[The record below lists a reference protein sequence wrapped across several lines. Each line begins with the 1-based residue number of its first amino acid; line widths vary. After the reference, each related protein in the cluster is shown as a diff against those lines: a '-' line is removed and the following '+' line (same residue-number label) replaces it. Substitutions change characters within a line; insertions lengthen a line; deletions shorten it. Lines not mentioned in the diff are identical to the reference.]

1 MKKKTK
7 SGENKKNMNH
17 SHQAH
22 TMKDL
27 SPNISIVKLIVNY
40 LGTLIRQDGRD
51 SFLPASL
58 C

>member
-1 MKKKTK
+1 
-7 SGENKKNMNH
+7 MNH

-51 SFLPASL
+51 SSLPLSGNNYNMTQEANTGGL
-58 C
+58 